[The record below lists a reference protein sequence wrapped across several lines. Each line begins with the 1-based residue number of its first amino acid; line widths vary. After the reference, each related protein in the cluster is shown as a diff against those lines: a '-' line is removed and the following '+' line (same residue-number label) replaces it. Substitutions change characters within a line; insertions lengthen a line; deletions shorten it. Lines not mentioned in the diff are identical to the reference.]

1 MPLTRENRIE
11 GQKKG
16 AITKASTIS
25 PKERIFIDT
34 LIKTK
39 NATQSALKA
48 YDTTDEN
55 VAGSIGSENLTKPK
69 IRAEIQRLL
78 GDNDVKIEEIF
89 SVHKRN
95 MLQDKHL
102 PTSQKAVGDFYD
114 ILGMKNQEAPSSSNK
129 IAFFIVEKEE

>member
-1 MPLTRENRIE
+1 MTSEEARER
-11 GQKKG
+11 QKQS
-16 AITKASTIS
+16 AIVKASTIS
-25 PKERIFIDT
+25 PKEKIFIDT
-34 LIKTK
+34 IIKTK
-39 NATQSALKA
+39 NATKSALEA

-55 VAGSIGSENLTKPK
+55 VAGSIGSENLQKPK
-69 IRAEIQRLL
+69 IRAEIMRLL